1 MSISAWP
8 TRLRSFSAKRP
19 GDAVLALIGRDLK
32 LALRGSG
39 GALTGL
45 LFFLLVVAVVPF
57 ALGPDLPLLG
67 RLGPGI
73 LWIAAL
79 LASLLGLDRLW
90 AIDRADGSLDV
101 LAGAATPL
109 PLVALAK
116 IVAHWLATGLPIV
129 LATPLVGLLAN
140 LRPGESLAAALA
152 LLIGTPALAALG
164 AAAAAAA
171 VALPRGGLLVPVLV
185 LPLAVPTLIFGTA
198 AAQAARTGP
207 GDALAPFAFLGAITL
222 LSLVAAPV
230 AAAAALRADLE

>member
-1 MSISAWP
+1 M
-8 TRLRSFSAKRP
+8 
-19 GDAVLALIGRDLK
+19 LALIRRDLR

-90 AIDRADGSLDV
+90 AIDRADGSLDL
-101 LAGAATPL
+101 LAGTPTPL

-116 IVAHWLATGLPIV
+116 IVAHWLATGLPLV
-129 LATPLVGLLAN
+129 LATPVVGLLAN
-140 LRPGESLAAALA
+140 LAPDESLAAALA

-164 AAAAAAA
+164 AATAAAA
-171 VALPRGGLLVPVLV
+171 VSLPRGGLLVPVLV

-198 AAQAARTGP
+198 AAQGARDGL
-207 GDALAPFAFLGAITL
+207 GDALAPLALLAAITL
-222 LSLVAAPV
+222 VALVTAPL
-230 AAAAALRADLE
+230 ATAAALRADLD